1 MKHWLSMRGGSPD
14 DLCALVDLAA
24 ALKAGGAGGR
34 AAALRNRLLI
44 MLFFNPS
51 LRTRVSFEAAMG
63 RFGGRTLALSMGQ
76 DVWGLECR
84 DGVIMNGPAAEHL
97 REAAPVLGSYGD
109 FLGVRAFAGMKD
121 VREDARDVLL
131 HGFAELAGVP
141 VISLESAM
149 EHPCQG
155 LADMLTMRERLGD
168 PRGKRFVLTWAP
180 HVKPLPMAVS
190 HSATLAAA
198 ALGMEVIIAHPPGYD
213 LLPEFLDPARQW
225 CREQGTTL
233 RVMHEQAEACREA
246 DVLYVK
252 SWGASMLYGQE
263 ERQRES
269 FREHQHWQVT
279 PDLLGEKA
287 LLMHCLPV
295 RRNLVISDDAL
306 DHPRCIIV
314 RQAANRM
321 WAQAAILTTL
331 AERR

>member
-1 MKHWLSMRGGSPD
+1 MKHWLSMRGGSTD
-14 DLCALVDLAA
+14 DLRALADLAA
-24 ALKAGGAGGR
+24 ALKAGGAGDR
-34 AAALRNRLLI
+34 AAVLRNRLLI

-63 RFGGRTLALSMGQ
+63 RFGGRALALSVGQ
-76 DVWGLECR
+76 DVWGLEWR

-121 VREDARDVLL
+121 VREDARDALL

-180 HVKPLPMAVS
+180 HVKPLPMAVP
-190 HSATLAAA
+190 HSALLAAA

-233 RVMHEQAEACREA
+233 RVMNEQAAACRGA

-269 FREHQHWQVT
+269 LREHQHWQVT
-279 PDLLGEKA
+279 PNLLGEKA

-295 RRNLVISDDAL
+295 RRNIVISDDAL
-306 DHPRCIIV
+306 NHPRCIV
-314 RQAANRM
+314 VPQAANRM
-321 WAQAAILTTL
+321 WTQAAILTTL